1 LLTRDVLGSTANK
14 HTENIY
20 HSQKEEAMKR
30 ALLVVALLVM
40 VVLVGMVGVSGQS
53 KNVIEGPKTITA
65 QPWPKNI
72 FESPTGGMLEV
83 GPPSNIP

>member
-1 LLTRDVLGSTANK
+1 
-14 HTENIY
+14 
-20 HSQKEEAMKR
+20 MKW
-30 ALLVVALLVM
+30 ALLVIALM
-40 VVLVGMVGVSGQS
+40 VLVTLVGIVGASGQS
-53 KNVIEGPKTITA
+53 QNVIEGPKTITG

>member
-1 LLTRDVLGSTANK
+1 
-14 HTENIY
+14 
-20 HSQKEEAMKR
+20 MKR

-53 KNVIEGPKTITA
+53 QNVIEGPKTITA